1 MKQLTKKV
9 ATEVNKNLPSSV
21 TELNTLTR
29 TYSIELKQCNKNS
42 FETRLK
48 ELTDILTAKLTP
60 TPTPTPKKK
69 GTWATQV
76 IEPNK
81 ELKIAEKTFNS
92 VIRTAIDNHENERK
106 CLECIEQYK
115 LLKLMFI
122 PKNKT
127 ESNFDYYGKMKS
139 EIVMKPIKNFP
150 INYTRFEMLKATRR
164 LLVDSKFVA
173 QINKDYKG

>member
-21 TELNTLTR
+21 TELNTLSR

-48 ELTDILTAKLTP
+48 ELTDILNKKLTP
-60 TPTPTPKKK
+60 TETPKKK

-92 VIRTAIDNHENERK
+92 VIRAAIDNHEDEGK

-115 LLKLMFI
+115 LLKLVFI
-122 PKNKT
+122 PKDKT
-127 ESNFDYYGKMKS
+127 ESNFDYYAKMKS

-173 QINKDYKG
+173 QINKDYKA